1 MEPLKTRSHQ
11 VLERVENM
19 PHKVHCS
26 FAKMSGDEKGKC
38 NTIYRLYACLKAI
51 CNVKRS
57 IGNLFF
63 RSSFSERM
71 IQVASTLRD
80 MGTHVCA
87 LPAGEYCPKG
97 LVCLGCVHAQPKK
110 SAAPTFRRML
120 ASHERA
126 LGDLHK

>member
-71 IQVASTLRD
+71 IQVAST
-80 MGTHVCA
+80 G
-87 LPAGEYCPKG
+87 
-97 LVCLGCVHAQPKK
+97 
-110 SAAPTFRRML
+110 
-120 ASHERA
+120 ERA
-126 LGDLHK
+126 LRVSATPSPRFQRNRRQHRVIVRCSNDYASRGASS

>member
-71 IQVASTLRD
+71 IQVASTTRKTSLGRVA
-80 MGTHVCA
+80 T
-87 LPAGEYCPKG
+87 G
-97 LVCLGCVHAQPKK
+97 LSSDLSVPV
-110 SAAPTFRRML
+110 ML
-120 ASHERA
+120 F
-126 LGDLHK
+126 

>member
-71 IQVASTLRD
+71 IQVASTGEKV
-80 MGTHVCA
+80 GTPWEAAGRANEA
-87 LPAGEYCPKG
+87 L
-97 LVCLGCVHAQPKK
+97 
-110 SAAPTFRRML
+110 L
-120 ASHERA
+120 ARFS
-126 LGDLHK
+126 LHKSMQGASPRDANPRQPAWKADGRKIAACFL